1 MYHIFYPSCSVR
13 IPHWLAI
20 FLLTCGFTL
29 RVYCYIYPALPPL
42 KNFQIFF
49 PPPPWN
55 CLNVLIKVEI
65 GVSQIAVLP
74 SSAPTRASK
83 CLRVIYGTQL
93 LPVRV
98 PPGGE

>member
-49 PPPPWN
+49 PPPPRN

-65 GVSQIAVLP
+65 AVSKSVVLCHP
-74 SSAPTRASK
+74 FPGRK
-83 CLRVIYGTQL
+83 CLRVDDMAHH
-93 LPVRV
+93 
-98 PPGGE
+98 